1 MQRMAGRSTGPKFSS
16 DLNQRNIRSRERIH
30 FDMPFI
36 EGEVD
41 WYGRGAAGVL
51 GIGATHRGFVQP
63 VTQHTGSYVPPMSAR
78 GVSRKCFL
86 AIMVALVLVL
96 SIPLGSSIVRMSDAA
111 KAVDRL
117 NASINETEALN
128 GDLEAQLA
136 EKNSK
141 YDVRY
146 LAAQMDMHAATS
158 RDIVYLTLPG
168 GN

>member
-1 MQRMAGRSTGPKFSS
+1 MQRMASRSNSPKFSS

-30 FDMPFI
+30 FDMPFA
-36 EGEVD
+36 EEEVE

-51 GIGATHRGFVQP
+51 GIGVANRGFVQP
-63 VTQHTGSYVPPMSAR
+63 VTQHTGSYVPPMSAK
-78 GVSRKCFL
+78 GVSRRCFA
-86 AIMVALVLVL
+86 AIMLAMLVALA
-96 SIPLGSSIVRMSDAA
+96 IPLGSSICEMSDAA
-111 KAVDRL
+111 KAVDKL
-117 NASINETEALN
+117 TSSIQETEALN
-128 GDLEAQLA
+128 TDLEAQLA

-158 RDIVYLTLPG
+158 QDIVYLTLPG